1 MVTDE
6 AATARVSPDEALNR
20 VHGALG
26 DRVSD
31 ARLNYDQVDF
41 TCSPE
46 AVVDVMKTLRDA
58 EELRCRFF
66 TFLSGVDRSAAAG
79 GDGGDGGDGSDGAGG
94 RGGLEVLIHVYSPDH
109 ILHVNVHVPLD
120 SVKPECPTIS
130 HLYAGAVW
138 HERET
143 WEMFG
148 IDFPGHPRLVNLY
161 LPEDFEGHPLL
172 KSFKLPSRNVKEWPG
187 AKDPEEAAAGGR

>member
-1 MVTDE
+1 MAVTTR
-6 AATARVSPDEALNR
+6 TAPEEALDR
-20 VHGALG
+20 VRSVLG
-26 DRVSD
+26 DKVTN
-31 ARLNYDQVDF
+31 AAINHGQVDI
-41 TCSPE
+41 TCPPE
-46 AVVDVMKTLRDA
+46 NLVDVMTALRDGDGL
-58 EELRCRFF
+58 ECRFF

-79 GDGGDGGDGSDGAGG
+79 SEDDGDAG
-94 RGGLEVLIHVYSPDH
+94 GGLEVLVHVYSPDH
-109 ILHVNVHVPLD
+109 VIHVNVHVPVD
-120 SVKPECPTIS
+120 PAAPSCPSIS
-130 HLYAGAVW
+130 GVYAGARW

-172 KSFKLPSRNVKEWPG
+172 KSFKLPSRAVKEWPG